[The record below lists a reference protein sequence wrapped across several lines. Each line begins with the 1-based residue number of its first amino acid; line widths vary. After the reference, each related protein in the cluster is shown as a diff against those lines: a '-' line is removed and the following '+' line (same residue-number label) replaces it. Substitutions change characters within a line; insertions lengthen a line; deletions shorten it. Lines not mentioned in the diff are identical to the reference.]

1 MEDAIAARGV
11 EAEQHLREQHRLLR
25 RRIERDQE
33 LLAAL
38 EKEMEARN
46 MGTSLTPEEQFEV
59 FGTDKVGG
67 QWADEAAGRWGD
79 TDAYRES
86 RRRTT
91 RYTKA
96 DWVAIKAQA
105 DASLQAFADAMRSGA
120 PADGDV
126 AMDLAEAH
134 RLHISRW
141 FYDCGYDIHRG
152 LAQMYLADSRF
163 AQTYDSVAPGLS
175 QYVHDAVLANAER
188 AEATSG

>member
-1 MEDAIAARGV
+1 MEDAIAARGF

-25 RRIERDQE
+25 RRIEGDQE

-96 DWVAIKAQA
+96 DWLAIKAQA
-105 DASLQAFADAMRSGA
+105 DATLQAFADAMRSGA

-126 AMDLAEAH
+126 AIMMVEAE
-134 RLHISRW
+134 S
-141 FYDCGYDIHRG
+141 
-152 LAQMYLADSRF
+152 
-163 AQTYDSVAPGLS
+163 T
-175 QYVHDAVLANAER
+175 
-188 AEATSG
+188 EATWDLVDGGAQAPTEEVVAQGLEPNRHRPRGTPLPDRRRAPKLPP